1 MYKSYTDT
9 VLSGAETAT
18 INSRILGK
26 LYDRVS
32 TLYGKNLHQRGSK
45 FDNLS
50 IEYTNL
56 QYLKGGIY
64 DFNEMKKYDIRGKE
78 CTLDVDFVIPSM
90 QSKDKLVAIKEVL
103 NGYLLIQ
110 IGGET
115 EVTYNKWMVDFG
127 MATAIPES
135 VSRKPTFDY
144 RG

>member
-1 MYKSYTDT
+1 MIQTHYF
-9 VLSGAETAT
+9 LE
-18 INSRILGK
+18 RILEQISSSCECENFIFKGGF
-26 LYDRVS
+26 LLSNVIGIRQRS
-32 TLYGKNLHQRGSK
+32 TL
-45 FDNLS
+45 
-50 IEYTNL
+50 
-56 QYLKGGIY
+56 
-64 DFNEMKKYDIRGKE
+64 DI
-78 CTLDVDFVIPSM
+78 DFVIPST